1 MKKKSILKYL
11 LPVLLVALI
20 AFFGFAA
27 AKGSEIHDKVCP
39 KVSPAKVKTVLFDGM
54 SYNCINKAC
63 VMDGKVYEIYKQKV
77 FFNDNIRVKEV
88 EVSTLDVFPDEDM
101 IAITGGITG
110 PGSTYYAVIPD
121 EGLKDGEA
129 VVVLTKERSKQER

>member
-1 MKKKSILKYL
+1 MKK
-11 LPVLLVALI
+11 A
-20 AFFGFAA
+20 
-27 AKGSEIHDKVCP
+27 
-39 KVSPAKVKTVLFDGM
+39 
-54 SYNCINKAC
+54 
-63 VMDGKVYEIYKQKV
+63 
-77 FFNDNIRVKEV
+77 RVKEI

-129 VVVLTKERSKQER
+129 VVVLTKERSKQQ